1 MKTELAIEG
10 MTCSNC
16 ARHVTEALQ
25 STPGVA
31 GADVNLAEN
40 RATVIWKVDA
50 KEEVNALI
58 ASVREAGY
66 EGAPLTSETP
76 ASGWYPLQG
85 WRFNVVVG
93 SIATIPM
100 LICEWLF
107 GLGMDHRYQWLAFAL
122 ATPVQFIC
130 GYKFYRGAWLQAK
143 KLGSNMDTLVALG
156 STTAYAFS
164 IYQLL
169 RGAHS
174 HVYFMDAAAIITLI
188 SAGHWMESKVAVRAE
203 QTLKGLLELAPD
215 KARKLIDGAEA
226 EVSVSSLTPGDLIVL
241 RPGDHI
247 PTDGEVVEG
256 RSAVDESMLTGESLP
271 VEKSAGAKLYAGS
284 LNSDGRLI
292 QRVTALGEETAL
304 AKIIEVVRHAQNSRA
319 QIQKL
324 ADRISNIFVPVV
336 IAIAAATAAWWF
348 FAPDQA
354 RAVANV
360 LSRVLWTPH
369 LEEGRGAVAVFHT
382 AAVLIIAC
390 PCAMGLATPI
400 AIMAGANA
408 AAHRGILIRDGEAL
422 EKSGAITTILFDK
435 TGTLTEGKLTVAA
448 FLPITNDPNVRHL
461 AASLAAPSRHPLSQA
476 VAQIDPTRLPLQKW
490 QEHRGSGIS
499 AEHNGKTIRLGSV
512 NWMSTLKLDSVRTF
526 IDEWTGRGASVLL
539 LAIDSEIVAAI
550 ALTDL
555 LKQNARDVVDQL
567 RADGKKVAMV
577 TGDNRRTATA
587 IASILDIA
595 SEWVFA
601 EVRPEEKAKIIQKLQ
616 SGGER
621 IAFVGDGINDSPA
634 LAAAD
639 LGIALGSGADAA
651 RQAADIVLLRTG
663 LDGVPDSL
671 GIAQATLRAIKQN
684 LFWAFFYNAAG
695 VPLAMLGFFSPIL
708 SAAAMSISDL
718 LVIGNA
724 LRLRSWNP
732 KKPRYRKNQG
742 RRHPDPLIAK
752 GNIIIEPP

>member
-31 GADVNLAEN
+31 GAEVNLAEN
-40 RATVIWKVDA
+40 RATVVWKPHAKAQVD
-50 KEEVNALI
+50 ALI

-66 EGAPLTSETP
+66 EGAPITSETA
-76 ASGWYPLQG
+76 ASGWSPLQG
-85 WRFNVVVG
+85 WRFNVLVG

-100 LICEWLF
+100 IVCEWFF
-107 GLGMDHRYQWLAFAL
+107 GLGADHRYQWFAFAL
-122 ATPVQFIC
+122 ATPVQFVC

-143 KLGSNMDTLVALG
+143 NLSSNMDTLVALG
-156 STTAYAFS
+156 STTAYLFS
-164 IYQLL
+164 VYQLF
-169 RGAHS
+169 RGAHG

-188 SAGHWMESKVAVRAE
+188 SVGHWMESKVSVRAE
-203 QTLKGLLELAPD
+203 QTLKSLLQLAPD
-215 KARKLIDGAEA
+215 KARKIVDGAEV
-226 EVSVSSLTPGDLIVL
+226 EVAVSSLKPGDSIAL

-271 VEKSAGAKLYAGS
+271 IEKDAGAKLYAGS
-284 LNSDGRLI
+284 INSDGRLI

-324 ADRISNIFVPVV
+324 ADRISNVFVPIV

-348 FAPDQA
+348 FAPNQA
-354 RAVANV
+354 RGVAEF
-360 LSRVLWTPH
+360 LARYLWTPH
-369 LEEGRGAVAVFHT
+369 LEEGRAAAAVFHT

-448 FLPITNDPNVRHL
+448 FETFTDEPDLCKL
-461 AASLAAPSRHPLSQA
+461 AASLAAASRHPLSQA
-476 VAQIDPTRLPLQKW
+476 VAQVSATRVPVQKW

-499 AEHNGKTIRLGSV
+499 AEYNGKLIRLGSV
-512 NWMSTLKLDSVRTF
+512 NWLSQLETDRARTF
-526 IDEWTGRGASVLL
+526 VSDWTGRGASVLL
-539 LAIDSEIVAAI
+539 LAIGDQIAAAI
-550 ALTDL
+550 ALTDS
-555 LKQNARDVVDQL
+555 LKSNARDIVDRL

-577 TGDNRRTATA
+577 TGDNRRTAEA
-587 IASILDIA
+587 IAATLSIPT
-595 SEWVFA
+595 EWVFA
-601 EVRPEEKAKIIQKLQ
+601 EVRPEEKAKIIEKLQ
-616 SGGER
+616 RDGQR
-621 IAFVGDGINDSPA
+621 VAFVGDGINDSPA
-634 LAAAD
+634 LATAD

-651 RQAADIVLLRTG
+651 RQAADIVLLRAG
-663 LDGVPDSL
+663 LEGVPQSL
-671 GIAQATLRAIKQN
+671 GIAQATLRTIKQN

-695 VPLAMLGFFSPIL
+695 VPLAMFGFFSPIL
-708 SAAAMSISDL
+708 SAAAMGVSDL

-724 LRLRSWNP
+724 LRLRSWKP
-732 KKPRYRKNQG
+732 AGRGQKKSRSAAPGSTDR
-742 RRHPDPLIAK
+742 
-752 GNIIIEPP
+752 

>member
-16 ARHVTEALQ
+16 ARHVTQALQ

-31 GADVNLAEN
+31 GAEVNLSEN
-40 RATVIWKVDA
+40 RATVVWKPGA
-50 KEEVNALI
+50 KTEVNVLL
-58 ASVREAGY
+58 ASVRQAGY
-66 EGAPLTSETP
+66 EGSQLTPENA
-76 ASGWYPLQG
+76 ASGWSPLQG

-93 SIATIPM
+93 LFATIPM
-100 LICEWLF
+100 LICEWFLGF
-107 GLGMDHRYQWLAFAL
+107 GMDHRYQWLVFAL

-143 KLGSNMDTLVALG
+143 NLGSSMDTLVALG

-164 IYQLL
+164 VYQLI
-169 RGAHS
+169 RGAHG

-188 SAGHWMESKVAVRAE
+188 SVGHWMESKVAVRAE
-203 QTLKGLLELAPD
+203 QTLKGLLQLAPD
-215 KARKLIDGAEA
+215 KALKIIDGSEV
-226 EVSVSSLTPGDLIVL
+226 EVSVSSLKPGDLIAL

-256 RSAVDESMLTGESLP
+256 HSAVDESMLTGESVP
-271 VEKSAGAKLYAGS
+271 IEKSAGAKLYAGS

-304 AKIIEVVRHAQNSRA
+304 AKIIVIVRHAQNSRA

-324 ADRISNIFVPVV
+324 ADRISNVFVPIV
-336 IAIAAATAAWWF
+336 IAIAAATAVWWF

-354 RAVANV
+354 RAVAN
-360 LSRVLWTPH
+360 LLGRFLWAPH
-369 LEEGRGAVAVFHT
+369 LEEGRGAAAVFHT

-422 EKSGAITTILFDK
+422 EKSGSITTILFDK

-448 FLPITNDPNVRHL
+448 FAPLTNDPNIRQL
-461 AASLAAPSRHPLSQA
+461 AASIAAPSRHPFSQA
-476 VAQIDPTRLPLQKW
+476 VAQIDPARLPLQKW

-499 AEHNGKTIRLGSV
+499 AEHNGKTVRLGSV
-512 NWMSTLKLDSVRTF
+512 NWISTLKSEAARTF
-526 IDEWTGRGASVLL
+526 IEEWTGRGASALL
-539 LAIDSEIVAAI
+539 LAIDVNIVAAI
-550 ALTDL
+550 ALTDAV
-555 LKQNARDVVDQL
+555 KSNAREIIDRL
-567 RADGKKVAMV
+567 RADGRKVAIV
-577 TGDNRRTATA
+577 TGDNRRTAEA
-587 IASILDIA
+587 IAGNLSIPTG
-595 SEWVFA
+595 WVFA
-601 EVRPEEKAKIIQKLQ
+601 EARPEEKAQIIRKLQ
-616 SGGER
+616 GNGER
-621 IAFVGDGINDSPA
+621 VAFVGDGINDSPA
-634 LAAAD
+634 LATAD

-651 RQAADIVLLRTG
+651 RQAADIVLLRAG
-663 LDGVPDSL
+663 LEGVPDAL
-671 GIAQATLRAIKQN
+671 GIAQATLRTIKQN

-695 VPLAMLGFFSPIL
+695 IPLAMFGFFSPIL
-708 SAAAMSISDL
+708 SAAAMGVSDL

-724 LRLRSWNP
+724 LRLRSWKSP
-732 KKPRYRKNQG
+732 VSVQEKSRSAAPGSTDR
-742 RRHPDPLIAK
+742 
-752 GNIIIEPP
+752 